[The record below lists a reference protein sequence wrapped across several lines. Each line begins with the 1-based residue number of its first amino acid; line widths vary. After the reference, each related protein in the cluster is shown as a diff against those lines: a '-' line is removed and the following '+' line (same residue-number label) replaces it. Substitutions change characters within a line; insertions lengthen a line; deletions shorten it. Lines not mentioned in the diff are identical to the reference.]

1 MQDVCEHWG
10 GELEG
15 PLGLAGRERPHVKK
29 KTKMAPEAGHLKFS
43 CGFHTHTC
51 VESYTFIYTF
61 IHTYTFIPAV
71 THTYAHTHAVTCT
84 CADSHGQTHVQSQE
98 HRCMFVCMC
107 THKPQLAVLG
117 LEARV
122 SS

>member
-1 MQDVCEHWG
+1 MSTGGWG

-29 KTKMAPEAGHLKFS
+29 TKMTPEAGHLKFS

-51 VESYTFIYTF
+51 VES
-61 IHTYTFIPAV
+61 YTFIPAV

-107 THKPQLAVLG
+107 THKPHLAVLG

-122 SS
+122 SAQFGS